1 LPPEPSPG
9 PSWLRWSR
17 ALQSIGQT
25 GLTYSHDPYDVE
37 RYREVLRVAAEIG
50 AAGSGGDTEA
60 IAGFFSSQ
68 RGYPTPKVDVRGAV
82 IVDGSILLVRE
93 RDDSRWSMP
102 GGWADIGESAAEAV
116 QRETWEETGIEV
128 TAVKLI
134 ALYERERHGHP
145 PHPEFSYKAFFACA
159 PGRERSP
166 TQESQDLP
174 GGTGTD
180 VHSAR
185 FFARDD
191 LPELSV
197 ARITTAEIELAF
209 RHHERPELP
218 TEFD

>member
-1 LPPEPSPG
+1 
-9 PSWLRWSR
+9 
-17 ALQSIGQT
+17 
-25 GLTYSHDPYDVE
+25 LTYSSDPYDAE

-50 AAGSGGDTEA
+50 AAGTDGDAKA
-60 IAGFFSSQ
+60 IAGFFASQ

-82 IVDGSILLVRE
+82 IVSGSILLVCE
-93 RDDSRWSMP
+93 RDDGRWAMP
-102 GGWADIGESAAEAV
+102 GGWADIGESPAEAV
-116 QRETWEETGIEV
+116 QRETWEEAGIEV
-128 TAVKLI
+128 TAAKLI

-159 PGRERSP
+159 PAGEPAGARAA
-166 TQESQDLP
+166 QGLL
-174 GGTGTD
+174 GGTGAD
-180 VHSAR
+180 AQSAR

-197 ARITTAEIELAF
+197 ARVTAAEIELAF